1 MAQLDLKTGCL
12 KVLAFLVLL
21 PFVLALPPVGFA
33 VFAFAVYALYF
44 YRKG

>member
-1 MAQLDLKTGCL
+1 MPAGCL

-33 VFAFAVYALYF
+33 VFAFIAFTLYF